1 MNPNPPSS
9 KPVSP
14 VADLDAD
21 TRQWLSAAVDGEA
34 AALDKASQLWRSSED
49 ARSTWHRYHLI
60 GDVMR
65 SAELARQPARDA
77 AFLAALRSRMADEP
91 VLLAPAPAPAP
102 ATPAVIASAQRWL
115 APAAVAAGLMVVAGV
130 LVVTRLS
137 GPVESGAGVLASVQ
151 APDGVQRVS
160 NGALAPRAQPA
171 SGTLIRDDRLDEFL
185 RAHQSAR
192 GGLAAAV
199 PGSALHRVEAVGPE
213 GAPR

>member
-49 ARSTWHRYHLI
+49 ARATWHRYHLI

-77 AFLAALRSRMADEP
+77 AFWP
-91 VLLAPAPAPAP
+91 
-102 ATPAVIASAQRWL
+102 
-115 APAAVAAGLMVVAGV
+115 
-130 LVVTRLS
+130 
-137 GPVESGAGVLASVQ
+137 
-151 APDGVQRVS
+151 
-160 NGALAPRAQPA
+160 
-171 SGTLIRDDRLDEFL
+171 
-185 RAHQSAR
+185 HC
-192 GGLAAAV
+192 AAAW
-199 PGSALHRVEAVGPE
+199 PTNLCCSHPHPHPQRLQSSPRPSAGWRPLRWQLA
-213 GAPR
+213 